1 MAHQIFVLVNYKF
14 LPSCV
19 KVHLAEISS
28 STSVTSTEYIP
39 RSFSDGSFSISLDLR
54 NKVIIK
60 YYFSLKN
67 YTGDFF
73 LIKEYNTFDTSAT
86 SNVVLAVICM

>member
-1 MAHQIFVLVNYKF
+1 MAHQIFVLVNSKF

-19 KVHLAEISS
+19 KVQLAEISS

-86 SNVVLAVICM
+86 SD